1 MVSRWVARWFARA
14 LARIELEPP
23 VRILLMRVVRLLV
36 LLLFVIMAL
45 QNMGV
50 ELLPLLAGL
59 SVAGAAIALATQ
71 GVLSNVAAVF
81 TIIFTKPFRVG
92 QYVQI
97 VGVEGQ
103 VETITLFST
112 TLSHTDRSMIV
123 IPNRKVVGEIL
134 HNYGRIRQ
142 LDVAVGVAY
151 DTDLNSALAA
161 IQEILRN
168 NPRVLKDPAPCVQTT
183 QLGNSAVVV
192 AVKPWVSVEDF
203 GDATGEINKAIVEN
217 IPRPRDRH
225 SVSTARGAPAGPKR
239 LRQPRRTPE
248 QPGRQGEAEQYD
260 ADLQHLLIDAPERI
274 GAHLPADDRA
284 GTEHHD
290 LLPGNVARERKNKH
304 SRRIHDRGQQ
314 ILGGPCAAHRPAGHG
329 QRREHQDADAAA
341 EVAAV
346 QRNRQ
351 LGDDRRSMVQPVPR

>member
-1 MVSRWVARWFARA
+1 MNDQIATIDQARSTLLDLAVRFGPKLLVAILILPAGFIVSRWVARWFARA

-23 VRILLMRVVRLLV
+23 VRVLLMRVARLLV

-59 SVAGAAIALATQ
+59 GVAGAAVALATQ
-71 GVLSNVAAVF
+71 GVLSNVAAGL

-103 VETITLFST
+103 VENITLFST
-112 TLSHTDRSMIV
+112 TLSHTDRSLIV

-151 DTDLNSALAA
+151 DTDLSSALAA

-168 NPRVLKDPAPCVQTT
+168 NPRVLKDPAPFIQTT
-183 QLGNSAVVV
+183 QLGSSAVVV
-192 AVKPWVSVEDF
+192 AVKPWVSVVDF
-203 GDATGEINKAIVEN
+203 GDATGEINKSIVETFRGRGIV
-217 IPRPRDRH
+217 IPYPQH
-225 SVSTARGAPAGPKR
+225 EVR
-239 LRQPRRTPE
+239 L
-248 QPGRQGEAEQYD
+248 
-260 ADLQHLLIDAPERI
+260 L
-274 GAHLPADDRA
+274 
-284 GTEHHD
+284 
-290 LLPGNVARERKNKH
+290 
-304 SRRIHDRGQQ
+304 GQNS
-314 ILGGPCAAHRPAGHG
+314 G
-329 QRREHQDADAAA
+329 
-341 EVAAV
+341 
-346 QRNRQ
+346 
-351 LGDDRRSMVQPVPR
+351 